1 MCKVYQIPMLF
12 GESSEFGQGSSF
24 GTFIVMIY
32 EKMVK
37 KRQAKAPE
45 KDLRVKNIASM
56 RKNGKKRHAW
66 SHLAIRESKM
76 RRFCNF
82 WLILFNVRSL
92 KPFA

>member
-1 MCKVYQIPMLF
+1 MLF
-12 GESSEFGQGSSF
+12 GESSEFGQGASF

-32 EKMVK
+32 EKSVR
-37 KRQAKAPE
+37 KRQAKAADE
-45 KDLRVKNIASM
+45 KGIKAIASL
-56 RKNGKKRHAW
+56 RKNGKRRHAS